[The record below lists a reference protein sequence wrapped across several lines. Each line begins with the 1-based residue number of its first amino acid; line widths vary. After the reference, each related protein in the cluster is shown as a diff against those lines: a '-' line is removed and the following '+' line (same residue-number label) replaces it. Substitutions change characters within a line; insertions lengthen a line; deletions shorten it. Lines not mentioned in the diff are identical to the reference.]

1 MQPLIELDSQLLL
14 LLNYFHTP
22 FWDNV
27 FYIISSTI
35 VWIPLY
41 VMILYTFIKNQ
52 KYQSWISI
60 VAIIILVVLCDQIST
75 EIFKYGF
82 ERLRPTHDPL
92 LKDFVKTVNDYR
104 GGKFGFVSSH
114 AANTLGIAVFTS
126 LVFRQKIYSLFI
138 ISWALFISYSRIY
151 LGVHFPGDVIG
162 GGLLGIILALIV
174 YKIYISLTPKFIRLT
189 FFNNKGLKRG
199 IAEQFSTRDVLLTA
213 FIGLITVIVIFLA
226 SQALL

>member
-1 MQPLIELDSQLLL
+1 MQSLLDLDSQLLL
-14 LLNYFHTP
+14 LLNYFHTD

-52 KYQSWISI
+52 KYQSWISVI
-60 VAIIILVVLCDQIST
+60 AVIILVILCDKIST
-75 EIFKYGF
+75 DVFKYGF

-114 AANTLGIAVFTS
+114 AANTMGIAVFTS
-126 LVFRQKIYSLFI
+126 LVFRQKIYSIFI
-138 ISWALFISYSRIY
+138 IAWALCISYSRIY
-151 LGVHFPGDVIG
+151 LGVHYPGDVIG
-162 GGLLGIILALIV
+162 GCLLGVILALIV
-174 YKIYISLTPKFIRLT
+174 YKIYISVTPKFIRLT
-189 FFNNKGLKRG
+189 FFNKKGLKRG
-199 IAEQFSTRDVLLTA
+199 IAEQFMTKDVA
-213 FIGLITVIVIFLA
+213 LITFAGIITTIVILLA
-226 SQALL
+226 SKALI